1 MTAQHIALFIAAAIL
16 PLAPALAQPASPD
29 PAALELARLLMARD
43 ETLYDDD
50 AGLSRMLV
58 RLENRLL
65 ESPGACSTTSSDCR
79 EAAHAVAQAFAPA
92 FRQSQ
97 RTRAELITAYLIA
110 DRLQPEQARR
120 TLQYLRGEEGGRL
133 LDMLA
138 ALRQPEA
145 TERRR
150 RELDRIVVRAAPDA
164 FPAAHARFLQ
174 RTRYM
179 PRPAPR

>member
-1 MTAQHIALFIAAAIL
+1 MIARGIALLVGAAIL
-16 PLAPALAQPASPD
+16 PVGPAPAQPASPD
-29 PAALELARLLMARD
+29 PAALELARLLMTRD
-43 ETLYDDD
+43 ETLYDD
-50 AGLSRMLV
+50 AGTSRLLA

-65 ESPGACSTTSSDCR
+65 ESPGACSPSSADCR
-79 EAAHAVAQAFAPA
+79 DAAHAVAQEFAPA
-92 FRQSQ
+92 YRQSQ
-97 RTRAELITAYLIA
+97 RARTELITAYLIA

-120 TLQYLRGEEGGRL
+120 TVQYLRGEEGGRL

-138 ALRQPEA
+138 ALRRPEA

-150 RELDRIVVRAAPDA
+150 RELDRIVARTAPDA

-174 RTRYM
+174 RTRYL

>member
-16 PLAPALAQPASPD
+16 PLAPALGQPASPD

-43 ETLYDDD
+43 ETLYDD
-50 AGLSRMLV
+50 ASASRMLS

-65 ESPGACSTTSSDCR
+65 ESPGACNPSSSDCR
-79 EAAHAVAQAFAPA
+79 AEAAAVAQEFAPT

-97 RTRAELITAYLIA
+97 REREEVITAYLIA

-120 TLQYLRGEEGGRL
+120 TVQYLRSEEGGRL
-133 LDMLA
+133 LDTLA
-138 ALRQPEA
+138 ALRQPE
-145 TERRR
+145 TTRRRR
-150 RELDRIVVRAAPDA
+150 RELDRAVAATAPDA
-164 FPAAHARFLQ
+164 FPRAHALFLQ
-174 RTRYM
+174 RTRNM